1 MQHHL
6 DLGATERN
14 LRWEQKRWWPH
25 GTSANR
31 ASRGAFKHTSQT
43 VYWVNLLRLSFK
55 TPKKSSL
62 LSSPLCSSNVW
73 VSWQFPHDALSQYS
87 QKHIFEKF
95 AFHTFQ
101 TPGFSTPAFSAP
113 PQWVMTCYITLDTR
127 LEIGAPKQVMKCYR
141 DNATMTYKSAGE
153 CLIRVLQQR

>member
-1 MQHHL
+1 MWQSGH
-6 DLGATERN
+6 

-73 VSWQFPHDALSQYS
+73 VS
-87 QKHIFEKF
+87 
-95 AFHTFQ
+95 FHTMRSVNTVRNIFLKSSLSILFRLPRFPLPRFQ
-101 TPGFSTPAFSAP
+101 RLPPSNVVGLMRTCSLCALDNPALQVPVSIPLTA
-113 PQWVMTCYITLDTR
+113 R
-127 LEIGAPKQVMKCYR
+127 LVDWKCGKWKWRTMEIVKGE
-141 DNATMTYKSAGE
+141 NA
-153 CLIRVLQQR
+153 RH